1 MSHDHYFSKK
11 PHSRDERGKIITYL
25 RGRRFSFITSGGV
38 FSSKRVDTG
47 TRVLVENM
55 IIPKEGDFL
64 DLGCGI
70 GVIGIVAALLEPDL
84 RVYLSDI
91 NRRAVQLTGINVE
104 RLGLENCEVYE
115 GDLYESLGGLVFDSI
130 VSNPPISAGMHDVVY
145 PMVSGAYDRLVDGGR
160 LQMVIQSNK
169 GGNLLESFFLDVFDA
184 CDVLAKQSGYRVF
197 TAVKR

>member
-55 IIPKEGDFL
+55 LIPKEGTFL

-70 GVIGIVAALLEPDL
+70 GVIGIVAASLEPDL

-115 GDLYESLGGLVFDSI
+115 GDLYGSLDGLVFDSI

-169 GGNLLESFFLDVFDA
+169 GGNLLESFFLDVFDT